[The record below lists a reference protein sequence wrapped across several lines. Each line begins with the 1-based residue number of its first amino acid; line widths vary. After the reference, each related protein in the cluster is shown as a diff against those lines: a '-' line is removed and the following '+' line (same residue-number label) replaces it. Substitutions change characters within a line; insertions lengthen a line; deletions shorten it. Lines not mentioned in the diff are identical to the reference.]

1 MAKKDNIKVPETIPY
16 KVTQEDLDK
25 NPDLAKAGVTVGQEI
40 EIPNPALNA
49 PEEGAGEQQPPAPP
63 APEQPAS
70 EVETTIVFPED
81 LKATVAEFEHIQK
94 VWLNVGNGD
103 WYLKEMEGY
112 KPFTR
117 EEILNG

>member
-1 MAKKDNIKVPETIPY
+1 MAKSKDEKKVPETIPY

-49 PEEGAGEQQPPAPP
+49 PEAGDQQPPAPP
-63 APEQPAS
+63 APEAPAS
-70 EVETTIVFPED
+70 EEETPVVFSEA
-81 LKATVAEFEHIQK
+81 LKDTLDEFGHIQN
-94 VWLNVGNGD
+94 VWVSADGKD

-112 KPFTR
+112 TPFTR
-117 EEILNG
+117 DEILNG